1 MEVDRRAPS
10 QVNYKDILPLAIPSS
25 SNRRQFLPVNGSA
38 FTPTGSN
45 IIRIDINA
53 DSMLDTQHSYL
64 QYTINNNAGG
74 AINLALD
81 QGVPWIQR
89 LRIESGGVTLEDTME
104 YGRLYALLQNS
115 QMSISKNSG
124 ENTCLMGNCGLL
136 GSRTALAA
144 AATGEGSA
152 AVRCNKSVSN
162 LSFNNQVITPGG
174 QATFTVPLFS
184 GLLNCEKYIPLILMN
199 AGITIELTLQRPEL
213 VGVAGPDGAAG
224 VVSIGTVIP
233 DYSISDCRYVAHLVD
248 LDRNFY
254 DALRAEMA
262 YTGSIAIHGQTWRH
276 FSGNIGAGEVSAN
289 LNIPARMKSIKSIFS
304 TFRQTTATDGVLSFS
319 TSAFQKCGTT
329 RWQYRIGSVYYPQ
342 ASIPVANNNLA
353 PTMCE
358 VLKAFGKLGDVVAD
372 SSFSQNGFSQGDC
385 RAVGIGE
392 GGTSPP
398 SFSQS
403 VLQTQTAQQFCI
415 GYDLEAF
422 QRSALES
429 GIDTANRALPISLEW
444 TGSTGNNP
452 DGQVQAV
459 PAGGLTVDNYVVAD
473 AFFYVNQDGTAT
485 PST

>member
-64 QYTINNNAGG
+64 QYTINNLAALAGG
-74 AINLALD
+74 ANLALD

-136 GSRTALAA
+136 GFSGGLAA
-144 AATGEGSA
+144 GAAAGSGFGA
-152 AVRCNKSVSN
+152 ADVRCNKSVSN
-162 LSFNNQVITPGG
+162 VSAFNQVILPESA
-174 QATFTVPLFS
+174 ATFTVPLFS

-213 VGVAGPDGAAG
+213 VGVSGPDATPC
-224 VVSIGTVIP
+224 IGTVVP
-233 DYSISDCRYVAHLVD
+233 NYSISDCRYVAHLVD

-276 FSGNIGAGEVSAN
+276 FSSSINQGQVDASI
-289 LNIPARMKSIKSIFS
+289 NIPARMKSIKSIFS
-304 TFRQTTATDGVLSFS
+304 TFRNTTLTDGVTSFS
-319 TSAFQKCGTT
+319 TSAFQKCGCSQ
-329 RWQYRIGSVYYPQ
+329 WQYRIGSVYYPQ
-342 ASIPVANNNLA
+342 ASVAVAGNNLA
-353 PTMCE
+353 PTLCE

-372 SSFSQNGFSQGDC
+372 SSFSQEGFSQGDC
-385 RAVGIGE
+385 AGAGS
-392 GGTSPP
+392 TPASLP
-398 SFSQS
+398 SYSGAGANS
-403 VLQTQTAQQFCI
+403 VNNTVASQQFCI

-429 GIDTANRALPISLEW
+429 GVDTANRALPISLEW
-444 TGSTGNNP
+444 RGDNANAP
-452 DGQVQAV
+452 LV
-459 PAGGLTVDNYVVAD
+459 GGITVDNYVVAD

>member
-45 IIRIDINA
+45 IIRIDVNA

-64 QYTINNNAGG
+64 QYTINNNDA
-74 AINLALD
+74 ANNLALD

-89 LRIESGGVTLEDTME
+89 LRIESGGITLEDTME
-104 YGRLYALLQNS
+104 YGRLYALLQNA
-115 QMSISKNSG
+115 QMSVSKNSG

-136 GSRTALAA
+136 GSITSADP
-144 AATGEGSA
+144 ATSLGAGSA
-152 AVRCNKSVSN
+152 VVRCNKSLSN
-162 LSFNNQVITPGG
+162 LSAFNQVINPNSK
-174 QATFTVPLFS
+174 ATFTVPLFS
-184 GLLNCEKYIPLILMN
+184 GLLNCEKYLPLILMN
-199 AGITIELTLQRPEL
+199 AGITIELTLQRPQL
-213 VGVAGPDGAAG
+213 VGVAGINGANAG
-224 VVSIGTVIP
+224 DPAIGVAVP
-233 DYSISDCRYVAHLVD
+233 NYSISDCRYVAHLVD

-289 LNIPARMKSIKSIFS
+289 INIPARMKSIKSIFT
-304 TFRQTTATDGVLSFS
+304 TFRQTAATDGVLSYS
-319 TSAFQKCGTT
+319 TSAFQKCGTSQ
-329 RWQYRIGSVYYPQ
+329 WQYRIGSVYYPQ
-342 ASIPVANNNLA
+342 AAVPVADGTLA

-372 SSFSQNGFSQGDC
+372 SSFSQEGFRQGDC
-385 RAVGIGE
+385 RTIGIDE
-392 GGTSPP
+392 GGSSHP
-398 SFSQS
+398 SFAFDILKTQS
-403 VLQTQTAQQFCI
+403 AQQFCI

-444 TGSTGNNP
+444 KGENNA
-452 DGQVQAV
+452 GGVARV
-459 PAGGLTVDNYVVAD
+459 PPIGGLTVDNYVVAD

>member
-45 IIRIDINA
+45 IIRIDVNA

-64 QYTINNNAGG
+64 QYTINNLATVAAGG
-74 AINLALD
+74 ANLALD

-115 QMSISKNSG
+115 QMAVSKNSG

-136 GSRTALAA
+136 GGTGGLTAGAA
-144 AATGEGSA
+144 AGTGYGTA
-152 AVRCNKSVSN
+152 VVRCNKSVSN
-162 LSFNNQVITPGG
+162 VSAFNQVILPEG
-174 QATFTVPLFS
+174 QATFTIPLFS

-213 VGVAGPDGAAG
+213 VGVSGPDASPA
-224 VVSIGTVIP
+224 VGTVVP
-233 DYSISDCRYVAHLVD
+233 QYSISDCRYVAHLVD

-262 YTGSIAIHGQTWRH
+262 FTGSIAIHGQTWRH
-276 FSGNIGAGEVSAN
+276 FSANISAGTASAN
-289 LNIPARMKSIKSIFS
+289 INIPARMKSIKSIFS
-304 TFRQTTATDGVLSFS
+304 TFRNTTLTDGVTSFS
-319 TSAFQKCGTT
+319 TSAFQKCGCSQ
-329 RWQYRIGSVYYPQ
+329 WQYRIGSVYYPQ
-342 ASIPVANNNLA
+342 ASVAVAGNNLA
-353 PTMCE
+353 PTLCE

-372 SSFSQNGFSQGDC
+372 SSFSQEGFSKGDC
-385 RAVGIGE
+385 A
-392 GGTSPP
+392 GGAASSSLP
-398 SFSQS
+398 SFSGNVQDTVAS
-403 VLQTQTAQQFCI
+403 QQFCI

-429 GIDTANRALPISLEW
+429 GVDTANRALPISLEW
-444 TGSTGNNP
+444 RGDNANAP
-452 DGQVQAV
+452 LV
-459 PAGGLTVDNYVVAD
+459 GGITVDNYVVAD